1 MLPVPCSC
9 WPDRTLGMKC
19 GPLALTLPPWSLQAD
34 PHGLHSQKLLHP
46 SLHHCPSIMR
56 SDHLEAVQWALEP
69 CNPPTSGWW
78 RFASQDSRSMVKEE
92 RASVPLASPEV
103 LPGSWSPRGSLIY
116 PKPASF
122 LGSQQDGLGET
133 ELKQIHVCFFLKG
146 SKIGFLLSDSFGPQ
160 SISLFSPLTRA
171 PFLYCYGIYLFN
183 VRSPRF
189 ICLTF
194 SRSIHPS
201 NSPNPLLSIKR
212 LLSLSYEGYLS
223 SGSYSD

>member
-1 MLPVPCSC
+1 MWTGSVWDALEVKGLCFRCPAAADLTES
-9 WPDRTLGMKC
+9 LGMKC

-69 CNPPTSGWW
+69 CNPPTSGRW

-116 PKPASF
+116 PIPASF

-133 ELKQIHVCFFLKG
+133 ELKQIHVCFFLKD
-146 SKIGFLLSDSFGPQ
+146 SKIGSLLSDSFGPQ

-171 PFLYCYGIYLFN
+171 PFCI
-183 VRSPRF
+183 VMAF
-189 ICLTF
+189 ISLM
-194 SRSIHPS
+194 SGAQDLSVYPS
-201 NSPNPLLSIKR
+201 LGPSTPLIRGTPCSV
-212 LLSLSYEGYLS
+212 
-223 SGSYSD
+223 